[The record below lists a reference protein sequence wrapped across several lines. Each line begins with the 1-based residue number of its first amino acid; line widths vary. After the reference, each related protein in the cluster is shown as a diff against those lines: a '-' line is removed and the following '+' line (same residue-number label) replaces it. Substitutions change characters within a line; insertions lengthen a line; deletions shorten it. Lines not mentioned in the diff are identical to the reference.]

1 MKTIKGQKA
10 HSRFVAQWPVTY
22 WNDELF
28 GQGTVLNVSNLGC
41 RMAGTMTVEEGM
53 RLQLWI
59 SPPTKED
66 VLCIEEARVLWV
78 KDHEFGVE
86 FCSMAVIDQR
96 ELGAFLD
103 NAERR
108 QSFQRLVEGSHI
120 EGQYGLYECTT
131 SDHQESQ

>member
-1 MKTIKGQKA
+1 MKTIKGQTT

-53 RLQLWI
+53 RLKLWI

-86 FCSMAVIDQR
+86 FRSMDLIDQR
-96 ELGAFLD
+96 ELGVFLD

-108 QSFQRLVEGSHI
+108 QSFQPSHEPSNI
-120 EGQYGLYECTT
+120 DGQSWALRVH
-131 SDHQESQ
+131 D